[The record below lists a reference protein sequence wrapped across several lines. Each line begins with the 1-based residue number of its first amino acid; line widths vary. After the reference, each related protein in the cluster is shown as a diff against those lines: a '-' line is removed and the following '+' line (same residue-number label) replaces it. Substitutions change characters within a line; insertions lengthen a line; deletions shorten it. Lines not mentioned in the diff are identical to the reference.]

1 VVIEVIVLLPPTS
14 RDLLGSDQD
23 REEGPVAG
31 DLRVELASFSITSGG
46 PIDERGPGR
55 MSSTGPRGSET
66 VSQPAGRVAG
76 PPSDPRTPQYPEST
90 GCGTTG

>member
-46 PIDERGPGR
+46 PIDERGPG
-55 MSSTGPRGSET
+55 ED
-66 VSQPAGRVAG
+66 VVN
-76 PPSDPRTPQYPEST
+76 
-90 GCGTTG
+90 GTTRVRDSLTTRRSRCRAAI

>member
-14 RDLLGSDQD
+14 RDLLGIDQD

-46 PIDERGPGR
+46 PIDESPGR

-66 VSQPAGRVAG
+66 VSQPAGRDAG
-76 PPSDPRTPQYPEST
+76 HAI
-90 GCGTTG
+90 